1 MKRGMAMN
9 IRLSIV
15 IPVYNEEDNLSVLFQ
30 ELDRLLPE
38 LRKRMG
44 GKVSSVEGSDIEILF
59 VNDGSTDN
67 SADILE
73 SKTRESIY
81 YRQISFSRNFGH
93 QAAVSAGLRFA
104 RGDAVV
110 VMDGDL
116 QDPPELIKEMAEKWM
131 RGFDV
136 VYAVRKKR
144 EAPLLKKTSYSLYYR
159 LKAAISDFPVQKDS
173 GDFSLL
179 DRKVVNSINSLP
191 EKERYVRG
199 LRAWV
204 GFKQTELEYERIG
217 RKKGKSK
224 YSLLSLIKL
233 AFHGVISTS
242 VKPLFLS
249 GLFIILSIFIILGI
263 IGYSI
268 LSKIFIPENVM
279 PKGWTSLMVTMSVL
293 SGFQLI
299 SVWLLSLYIA
309 RIYREILGRPTY
321 LVAHD
326 SLEQKENADNED
338 KRKH

>member
-1 MKRGMAMN
+1 MN

-15 IPVYNEEDNLSVLFQ
+15 IPVFNEEENLPILCQ
-30 ELDRLLPE
+30 ELDKLLPE
-38 LRKRMG
+38 LKSKLG
-44 GKVSSVEGSDIEILF
+44 GRSPGFDETGIEILF
-59 VNDGSTDN
+59 INDGSTDN
-67 SADILE
+67 SALILE
-73 SKTRESIY
+73 SKIKGTNY
-81 YRQISFSRNFGH
+81 YRYINFSRNFGH
-93 QAAVSAGLRFA
+93 QAAVSAGLNCA

-116 QDPPELIKEMAEKWM
+116 QDPPGLIIDMLDKWTQ
-131 RGFDV
+131 GFDA

-144 EAPLLKKTSYSLYYR
+144 EASLFKKASYSLYYR

-179 DRKVVNSINSLP
+179 DRKVVNAINSLP

-204 GFKQTELEYERIG
+204 GFKQAELKYDRIA

-224 YSLLSLIKL
+224 YSLLSLSRL
-233 AFHGVISTS
+233 AFQGVLSTS

-249 GLFIILSIFIILGI
+249 GLFSILSMLII
-263 IGYSI
+263 IGIMGFSI

-279 PKGWTSLMVTMSVL
+279 PKGWTSLIVIVSIL

-299 SVWLLSLYIA
+299 STWLLSLYIA
-309 RIYREILGRPTY
+309 RIYKEILGRPAY
-321 LVAHD
+321 LVAYD
-326 SLEQKENADNED
+326 SL
-338 KRKH
+338 KREGTVNNGN